1 MKLRKSQMKVKI
13 NINKE
18 TKNYIEKLYALD
30 MGLNAKKDFS
40 EIPKS
45 YINDLISKQ
54 VKNLYD
60 NSIGRL
66 PCYED
71 FIP

>member
-1 MKLRKSQMKVKI
+1 MKIKI
-13 NINKE
+13 KIGKE
-18 TKNYIEKLYALD
+18 TKKYIEKLYALD
-30 MGLNAKKDFS
+30 MGLDTKKDFS

-45 YINDLISKQ
+45 YINDLVAKQ

-60 NSIGRL
+60 NSICRL

>member
-1 MKLRKSQMKVKI
+1 MKIKI
-13 NINKE
+13 KIGKE
-18 TKNYIEKLYALD
+18 TKKYIEKLYVLD

-45 YINDLISKQ
+45 YVNDLISKQ

-60 NSIGRL
+60 NSIDRL
-66 PCYED
+66 PCCED

>member
-1 MKLRKSQMKVKI
+1 MKIKI
-13 NINKE
+13 KIGKE
-18 TKNYIEKLYALD
+18 TKKYIEKLYAFD
-30 MGLNAKKDFS
+30 MGLDTKKDFS

-45 YINDLISKQ
+45 YINNLVAKQ

>member
-1 MKLRKSQMKVKI
+1 MKIKI
-13 NINKE
+13 KIGKE
-18 TKNYIEKLYALD
+18 TKKYIENLYALD
-30 MGLNAKKDFS
+30 MGLDTKKDFS
-40 EIPKS
+40 KIPKS
-45 YINDLISKQ
+45 YINDLVAKQ
-54 VKNLYD
+54 IKNLYD